1 MRKITW
7 VAAALLLFL
16 LPSLVSCSGDGR
28 PRPGNLGELLPL
40 DREAGDW
47 VRESEAREF
56 KGDDLYIHINGG
68 AEIYLEYGFRSVVIQ
83 DYRSPESAGISL
95 EIFEMSGPE
104 SAYGMYSFKTTGRGE
119 AVDLGD
125 GGEIESY
132 YLNFWKGPYLVTV
145 TGFDEDVRTRKG
157 LVAIAEAVEGKIS
170 VSGEKP
176 LLAKALL
183 AVGFEPGRIRYFKG
197 FLGLA
202 SVYSFETARGLDFEA
217 GARAET
223 GDGNLLVV
231 LSYGSAPAAERSFA
245 ELRDYVGAST
255 RFKGSRTMAPD
266 LAVAVDGKD
275 RPLVLGTRGD
285 AILLA
290 VGTEP
295 ENARGLFDLVFEV
308 LTEIRPPAP

>member
-1 MRKITW
+1 MRKTIW
-7 VAAALLLFL
+7 VAAAVLLS
-16 LPSLVSCSGDGR
+16 SLTSVVSCSGDGR
-28 PRPGNLGELLPL
+28 SGPGNLGGLLPL

-47 VRESEAREF
+47 VRESDLQEF
-56 KGDDLYIHINGG
+56 KGDDLYLHIDGG

-83 DYRSPESAGISL
+83 DYGSPESAGISL

-119 AVDLGD
+119 VLDLGG
-125 GGEIESY
+125 GGELESY

-157 LVAIAEAVEGKIS
+157 LVAIAEAVEAKIK

-176 LLAKALL
+176 PLAKAFL
-183 AVGFEPGRIRYFKG
+183 AMGFEPGKIRYIKG

-202 SVYSFETARGLDFEA
+202 SVYSFETARGLDFQD

-223 GDGNLLVV
+223 GDGNLLVA
-231 LSYGSAPAAERSFA
+231 LSYGSAAAAERAFA
-245 ELRDYVGAST
+245 ELRDYVDAST
-255 RFKGSRTMAPD
+255 RFKGSRTVAPD
-266 LAVAVDGKD
+266 LAVAIDGKD
-275 RPLVLGTRGD
+275 RPVVLGTRD
-285 AILLA
+285 RTILLA

-295 ENARGLFDLVFEV
+295 ENARGLFDLLFEI
-308 LTEIRPPAP
+308 LADIGRSAL